1 MVWLVNAFVKLT
13 GGLLWVILAKPKIH
27 YEDRS
32 VQGRKIRGKAIVISN
47 HTEVWDYAAMMFLFP
62 GRILRCVVAELM
74 YEKNP
79 FLTFLIKAL
88 GSIRVDRNTADFA
101 FLGKCCNVLKKG
113 GVVEFYPEARIQKG
127 DLQELLPFKPSI
139 AYLALESAAPIIPV
153 YTDGNYF
160 GKGRNHI
167 IIGKPV
173 DVRQLYDE
181 NRSEKENIAAITEY
195 LRGKVYALN
204 RQLRK
209 ETENG

>member
-1 MVWLVNAFVKLT
+1 MVWLVNAFVKVT
-13 GGLLWVILAKPKIH
+13 GWLPWMILSRPKIH
-27 YEDRS
+27 YEQKS
-32 VQGRKIRGKAIVISN
+32 VQSRKIKGPAIVISN
-47 HTEVWDYAAMMFLFP
+47 HTEIWDYAAMMFLFP
-62 GRILRCVVAELM
+62 GRVLRCVVAELM

-79 FLTFLIKAL
+79 FLTFLIRSL
-88 GSIRVDRNTADFA
+88 GSIRVDRNTADFV
-101 FLGKCCNVLKKG
+101 FLGKCCEVLKKG
-113 GVVEFYPEARIQKG
+113 GVIEFYPESRIQRG

-139 AYLALESAAPIIPV
+139 AYLALESGVPIIPV

-173 DVRQLYDE
+173 DAFQLYDD
-181 NRSEKENIAAITEY
+181 NLSDKENIAAITEH
-195 LRGKVYALN
+195 LRGKIYALN

>member
-127 DLQELLPFKPSI
+127 DLQELCPLSPVLPIWRWNLLPPSSRCI
-139 AYLALESAAPIIPV
+139 PMAIISARAETISSSESRWMSGSFTMKTAAKKRISLPS
-153 YTDGNYF
+153 
-160 GKGRNHI
+160 
-167 IIGKPV
+167 
-173 DVRQLYDE
+173 Q
-181 NRSEKENIAAITEY
+181 NI
-195 LRGKVYALN
+195 
-204 RQLRK
+204 
-209 ETENG
+209 

>member
-1 MVWLVNAFVKLT
+1 MVWLFNLFVKVT
-13 GGLLWVILAKPKIH
+13 GWPLWMLIARPKVH

-32 VQGRKIRGKAIVISN
+32 AQGRRIKGKAIVISN
-47 HTEVWDYAAMMFLFP
+47 HTEVWDYAALMFLFP

-79 FLTFLIKAL
+79 FLTFVIKSL

-101 FLGKCCNVLKKG
+101 FLGKCCNVLNKG
-113 GVVEFYPEARIQKG
+113 GVVEFYPESRIQKG
-127 DLQELLPFKPSI
+127 NLQELLPFKPSI
-139 AYLALESAAPIIPV
+139 AYLALESDAPIVPV

-167 IIGKPV
+167 IIGTPV

-181 NRSEKENIAAITEY
+181 TRSEKENIAAITEY

-204 RQLRK
+204 RQLR
-209 ETENG
+209 EEIENG

>member
-1 MVWLVNAFVKLT
+1 MVWLFNAFVKITGWPIWMLLT
-13 GGLLWVILAKPKIH
+13 RPCVH
-27 YEDRS
+27 YEDKS
-32 VQGRKIRGKAIVISN
+32 VQGKKIKGKAIVISN
-47 HTEVWDYAAMMFLFP
+47 HTEIWDFAAMMFLFP

-79 FLTFLIKAL
+79 FLTFLIKGL

-101 FLGKCCNVLKKG
+101 FLGKCCGVLEKG
-113 GVVEFYPEARIQKG
+113 GVVEIYPEAKIQKG

-139 AYLALESAAPIIPV
+139 AYLALESSAPIIPV

-173 DVRQLYDE
+173 DVWQMYDD
-181 NRSEKENIAAITEY
+181 NRSEKENIAAITEG
-195 LRGKVYALN
+195 LRGKIYELN
-204 RQLRK
+204 HQLREEIK
-209 ETENG
+209 AG